1 MKKQSII
8 KLLTAYQDGV
18 SKGELVSLRELGLP
32 VGKQTRRGFAPA
44 LGDEAKAKETVERLL
59 TLWTATQ
66 GREAE
71 DMRRQNMNKL
81 VRSWEQAQGR
91 EITEEER
98 RIVEVGVQCLDDV
111 AHGRIDNA
119 REILDAG
126 LPVNFQ
132 HPIYKSTVLHT
143 AASKFQLNDYTNELL
158 DRGDCDLML
167 RDQFGRLAW
176 NMAVFFNPNSE
187 DIIDRL
193 ARETTAAADREG
205 IDLLEEQN
213 RYQVEWFQQKWFL
226 RLAQRAEYV
235 PESPK

>member
-1 MKKQSII
+1 
-8 KLLTAYQDGV
+8 
-18 SKGELVSLRELGLP
+18 
-32 VGKQTRRGFAPA
+32 
-44 LGDEAKAKETVERLL
+44 
-59 TLWTATQ
+59 LWTATQ

-71 DMRRQNMNKL
+71 DMRRQNINKL
-81 VRSWEQAQGR
+81 VRSWGQAQGR

-213 RYQVEWFQQKWFL
+213 RYQLEWFQQKWFL